1 MKKLSK
7 EEMKKVM
14 GGVMAPPDGGC
25 IIVASDQGYQSCWYI
40 RGNDF
45 EGLCNRVYG
54 DHCSGTSHN
63 YINCAENDCT
73 MN

>member
-7 EEMKKVM
+7 NEMKKVM
-14 GGVMAPPDGGC
+14 GGVAYGGC
-25 IIVASDQGYQSCWYI
+25 VIVASDQGYQSCWYI
-40 RGNDF
+40 NGDDF

-54 DHCSGTSHN
+54 DHCSGASHN
-63 YINCAENDCT
+63 YIDCETNNCT